1 MPYSTAVHS
10 WPFAPAP
17 LLPHG
22 AGPEQPRAANGP
34 SPDVVPAG
42 WQAWLRLGFTRR
54 GDRTVLAERRHAG
67 PLTVQKPLYPEGGGI
82 CHAVI
87 VHPPGGLAAGDQ
99 LRIALDVQPG
109 AHALLTTPGA
119 TKWYKSVPE
128 RPASQTID
136 ITVQQDARLDWLPL
150 DNIFF
155 DDSHARQQ
163 LTVRLEAGAT
173 ALGWDAALL
182 GRRASGE
189 TWNRASL
196 RTLTR
201 IVGPDGRSLW
211 EERQLL
217 HSASPMLDAPQGL
230 DGRPAY
236 GTLWAAGPAC
246 TPDLAQSLADFL
258 PFDDALRAGATA
270 LPGGP
275 LLVRAIAREPESM
288 QRLFKQLWLRL
299 RPLVHGVPG
308 RALRLWAT

>member
-1 MPYSTAVHS
+1 MNWKSDQGSAC
-10 WPFAPAP
+10 
-17 LLPHG
+17 G
-22 AGPEQPRAANGP
+22 AAHAC
-34 SPDVVPAG
+34 
-42 WQAWLRLGFTRR
+42 WQARLHMGFARR
-54 GDRTVLAERRHAG
+54 GERTVLAERRHEG

-82 CHAVI
+82 CHVVI

-99 LRIALDVQPG
+99 LRITLDVQSG

-119 TKWYKSVPE
+119 TKWYKGLPE
-128 RPASQTID
+128 GPASQAID
-136 ITVQQDARLDWLPL
+136 ITVRRNARLDWLPQ

-155 DDSHARQQ
+155 NGSHARQRFT
-163 LTVRLEAGAT
+163 LRLAAGAT

-189 TWNRASL
+189 SWNDAGL

-201 IVGPDGRSLW
+201 IIGPDDRPLW
-211 EERQLL
+211 EERQAL
-217 HSASPMLDAPQGL
+217 HSASPMLEAPQGL

-246 TPDLAQSLADFL
+246 TPELAQSLAESL
-258 PFDDALRAGATA
+258 PFTDTLRAGVTA
-270 LPGGP
+270 LPGG
-275 LLVRAIAREPESM
+275 LLLARGVAREPEPLHK
-288 QRLFKQLWLRL
+288 LFKQLWLRL

>member
-1 MPYSTAVHS
+1 MNWKSDQADSCGAVHT
-10 WPFAPAP
+10 
-17 LLPHG
+17 
-22 AGPEQPRAANGP
+22 
-34 SPDVVPAG
+34 G
-42 WQAWLRLGFTRR
+42 WQARLHMGFARR
-54 GDRTVLAERRHAG
+54 GERTVLAERSHLG

-99 LRIALDVQPG
+99 LDITLDVQPG

-119 TKWYKSVPE
+119 TKWYKSAPD
-128 RPASQTID
+128 RPASQAID
-136 ITVQQDARLDWLPL
+136 IAVQQDARLDWLPQ

-155 DDSHARQQ
+155 NDSHARQQ
-163 LTVRLEAGAT
+163 LTLRLDAGAT

-189 TWNRASL
+189 AWNHASL

-201 IVGPDGRSLW
+201 IVGPDGRPLW
-211 EERQLL
+211 EERQFL

-246 TPDLAQSLADFL
+246 TSELAQSLAESL
-258 PFDDALRAGATA
+258 PFDDALHAGATA
-270 LPGGP
+270 LPGG
-275 LLVRAIAREPESM
+275 LLLIRAVARESESM
-288 QRLFKQLWLRL
+288 HRLFKQLWLRL
-299 RPLVHGVPG
+299 RPLVHGIPG

>member
-1 MPYSTAVHS
+1 MYRPSDAPPQPHS
-10 WPFAPAP
+10 ASS
-17 LLPHG
+17 
-22 AGPEQPRAANGP
+22 P
-34 SPDVVPAG
+34 SPSAALAG
-42 WQAWLRLGFTRR
+42 WQARLHLGFARQ
-54 GDRTVLAERRHAG
+54 GERTVLAERRHEG
-67 PLTVQKPLYPEGGGI
+67 PLTVQKPLYPEGGSI

-99 LRIALDVQPG
+99 LRITLELRPG

-119 TKWYKSVPE
+119 TKWYKGTPG
-128 RPASQTID
+128 RPASQHID
-136 ITVQQDARLDWLPL
+136 IALQQGARLDWLPQ

-163 LTVRLEAGAT
+163 FTLRLAEGAT

-189 TWNRASL
+189 SWRGAGLRA
-196 RTLTR
+196 LTR
-201 IVGPDGRSLW
+201 IMAPDGRPLW
-211 EERQLL
+211 EERQML

-246 TPDLAQSLADFL
+246 VPELAQSLAETL

-270 LPGGP
+270 LPGGL
-275 LLVRAIAREPESM
+275 LLVRGIAREPEAL
-288 QRLFKQLWLRL
+288 QRLFRQLWLRL

-308 RALRLWAT
+308 QALRLWAT